1 MSASSRLSL
10 VARKVPKHFTSPDA
24 WSKTVPVLLDAEV
37 SHLAAVAV
45 LPLDERGR
53 SFLLDEDKMIAKG
66 LFPRLPARL
75 LAVSFTCFLYSFLV
89 SIH

>member
-1 MSASSRLSL
+1 MSANGRLNL
-10 VARKVPKHFTSPDA
+10 AARKVPRHFTSPDA
-24 WSKTVPVLLDAEV
+24 WSRAVPVLLDAEV
-37 SHLAAVAV
+37 SHIAAAAV

-75 LAVSFTCFLYSFLV
+75 PRRKFYLLSS
-89 SIH
+89 